1 MGSRVY
7 ISDFDNARRK
17 AFVRSRSQAW
27 FRGET
32 WELTWEDYQ
41 VFWKTTSRWARRSRR
56 IDGLVLTRRDWQG
69 VWNRDNCCIITR
81 KAHLGANG
89 SNRVGNP
96 TEQYFAKAIWY
107 GQ

>member
-7 ISDFDNARRK
+7 ISDFDNARRI

-27 FRGET
+27 FRNES

-41 VFWKTTSRWARRSRR
+41 VFWKTTSRWARRGRR
-56 IDGLVLTRRDWQG
+56 NEDLVLTRLDPTKP
-69 VWNRDNCCIITR
+69 WNRDNCCILTR
-81 KAHLGANG
+81 LNSLGANG
-89 SNRVGNP
+89 SARAGNS
-96 TEQYFAKAIWY
+96 TDKYFTKAILY